1 MNDEAMQQQEDKDF
15 GARLRAL
22 RRARLLTQ
30 GELAEKAGLSDQNIS
45 RLETGNHEPRMR
57 TLRALMA
64 ALGVDRI

>member
-1 MNDEAMQQQEDKDF
+1 MNDEETQQKKEF

-22 RRARLLTQ
+22 RIAQLLTQ